1 MRLESINEFIGNSV
15 YALTHSAGEDF
26 NIVFQQRAD
35 VLASLTQGR
44 QRDRKYVQAI
54 VQVATKLVTLH
65 HLFQVP
71 VSRRDQPHV
80 DVMGAATSE
89 TLKFLF
95 LQNPQQLG
103 LQRKWYV
110 ADFIEK
116 KGSFIGQF
124 EAADFLRDRS
134 SKSAS
139 LMAKE
144 LTFEQVEGNGGTVQ
158 LDQRVAAA
166 GTSIMDCM
174 SDEFLASAG
183 LSLDEHS
190 RVRRRNPL
198 GLF

>member
-1 MRLESINEFIGNSV
+1 
-15 YALTHSAGEDF
+15 
-26 NIVFQQRAD
+26 
-35 VLASLTQGR
+35 
-44 QRDRKYVQAI
+44 
-54 VQVATKLVTLH
+54 
-65 HLFQVP
+65 

-95 LQNPQQLG
+95 LQNAQQLG

-134 SKSAS
+134 SKSAP

-144 LTFEQVEGNGGTVQ
+144 LTFEQVEGNGRTVQ

-166 GTSIMDCM
+166 GAGIMDRA
-174 SDEFLASAG
+174 SDEFFASAG

-198 GLF
+198 GLL